1 MKTTKDGAIQYRK
14 SALQKANDFCVKPF
28 PLRIYRKGQKVQ
40 VFMGCGYSTA
50 FVMESFQDRCVVRL
64 SRTGRVVS
72 VYDQRSIKE
81 VSQELDSND

>member
-1 MKTTKDGAIQYRK
+1 MKKLKDGTIRYKK
-14 SALQKANDFCVKPF
+14 SAIQKANDFSINPF

-50 FVMESFQDRCVVRL
+50 FVVESFQDRCVVRL
-64 SRTGRVVS
+64 ARTGRVLS

-81 VSQELDSND
+81 VKEQD